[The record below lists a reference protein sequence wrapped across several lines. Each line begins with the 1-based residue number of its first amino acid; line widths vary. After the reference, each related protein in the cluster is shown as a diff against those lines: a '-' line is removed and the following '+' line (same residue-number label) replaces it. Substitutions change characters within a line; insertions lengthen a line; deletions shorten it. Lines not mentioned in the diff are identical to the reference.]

1 MGIKYFLNDYKYP
14 LLALALLLLIYG
26 FFLQTNIITGT
37 QLTGFA
43 TVTSEPILGSY
54 TTKSCTSTSVSWSK
68 PYTSPSGI
76 GITYTV
82 LYSTYGSSTLKA
94 TTTSTSKTLS
104 GLPPTVPYNWQV
116 LACPTGA
123 SSLAYCKLTSDK
135 HSFTQRCRPTYPQA
149 TPIDCKSA
157 KITWTAPTGGNV
169 PSYMIARDTD
179 STFASSHYG
188 TTLLLYP
195 NLPGTSTSYTLN
207 GLNPNTQYYV
217 RVYGCMTVN
226 GKALCDYT
234 PSSYAT
240 VQTPAC
246 ATPTCNIRCVSCLT
260 LQNEDCSY
268 SYNYEGCR
276 SSCSC
281 TAQCIGCN
289 RWRQADCREVDNAAC
304 WKLCPSPYY
313 WPTTDTAI
321 SEYFGG
327 GHRGIDIDGHVGD
340 AVYAITT
347 GTIVNSTT
355 TCASGAET
363 GTSPSIG
370 CQGCGAGAV
379 GNCVKILHTDG
390 MYSVYG
396 HLSTVSVTSGTVLK
410 GDTIGA
416 IGNSGTSYGGHLH
429 LEILSSTGGLLN
441 PCDYLDK
448 C

>member
-1 MGIKYFLNDYKYP
+1 MPHSKRKMPHSKAQIILILSISLVLLGAMIYGYNYFKTQNTAGFLSAPSSLSSSTSSCTGTKFSWSSVGSSIKYSVLYLTYGSGEKAASSTTNTYK
-14 LLALALLLLIYG
+14 
-26 FFLQTNIITGT
+26 TV
-37 QLTGFA
+37 TGFA
-43 TVTSEPILGSY
+43 PGVQ
-54 TTKSCTSTSVSWSK
+54 
-68 PYTSPSGI
+68 
-76 GITYTV
+76 
-82 LYSTYGSSTLKA
+82 
-94 TTTSTSKTLS
+94 
-104 GLPPTVPYNWQV
+104 YNWRV
-116 LACPTGA
+116 LACPSTTT
-123 SSLAYCKLTSDK
+123 SLASCSVSGYK
-135 HSFTQRCRPTYPQA
+135 SFTQRCTLTNLKA
-149 TPIDCKSA
+149 TVTSCTSA
-157 KITWTAPTGGNV
+157 QLTWTAPTGGGASGYYV
-169 PSYMIARDTD
+169 AYSTSSSFPGSYP
-179 STFASSHYG
+179 Y
-188 TTLLLYP
+188 TT
-195 NLPGTSTSYTLN
+195 TSTSYPIS
-207 GLNPNTQYYV
+207 GLSANTVYYAKV
-217 RVYGCMTVN
+217 AAYAIIG
-226 GKALCDYT
+226 GKSFPGT
-234 PSSYAT
+234 SST
-240 VQTPAC
+240 QQFVTTTC
-246 ATPTCNIRCVSCLT
+246 GSPTCNIRCVSCLT

-281 TAQCIGCN
+281 SAGCIGCN

-313 WPTTDTAI
+313 WPTTDTAV
-321 SEYFGG
+321 STYFGEG

-347 GTIVNSTT
+347 GTIMDSRT
-355 TCASGAET
+355 TCSSGTET

-370 CQGCGAGAV
+370 CEGCGAGAV